1 MDSNTSGGSDEL
13 DEFISIYGLRTYE
26 PGEIVTVYGDMSF
39 VSVREHLYQVTF
51 DEILN
56 GSIRADFTGSETYA
70 EGGETLS
77 FDVTAD
83 PGYSVGSVTYKV
95 MEGYDIGDNGD
106 VIYLYSDPVEI
117 PSVDGVYELTMPEM
131 TTSAEGADN
140 NRIIITA
147 ETIKNTEYS
156 VLIPEDLTGG
166 TVTADRTTA
175 EAGETVTLTV
185 TTDPN
190 YQLESIRCRTAGG
203 EDVELT
209 QSGETGQYTF
219 EMPAEDVQV
228 TAEWEAVLPEVIIKG
243 VTGSFNDKIKM
254 NYYLNIPEEVM
265 EDESAYVLITNES
278 TGHSDGKLF
287 VRDARYNKEKGG
299 YRFSV
304 ELAAKEAGDTIT
316 AKVYDGEGNAIPL
329 IGGSGRDYTE
339 TGAQYSLMRYFDW
352 LKREGKDDNEK
363 KVGAAARDYCAA
375 AQIFFEYHHEGLKVS
390 DAVDAVTAE
399 TLSGYIA
406 VREGKLPA
414 GVGIGGISAML
425 ESDNTFRLYLG
436 FKGVSK
442 DDFHYFIDGEP
453 AEPGK
458 RADGMYY
465 LALEE
470 GVYSNRLQDTH
481 TYTVSTG
488 EVPDS
493 TNSYTITASV
503 LTYARSRKER
513 RKI

>member
-304 ELAAKEAGDTIT
+304 ELPAKEASDTIT
-316 AKVYDGEGNAIPL
+316 AKA
-329 IGGSGRDYTE
+329 
-339 TGAQYSLMRYFDW
+339 
-352 LKREGKDDNEK
+352 
-363 KVGAAARDYCAA
+363 
-375 AQIFFEYHHEGLKVS
+375 
-390 DAVDAVTAE
+390 
-399 TLSGYIA
+399 
-406 VREGKLPA
+406 
-414 GVGIGGISAML
+414 
-425 ESDNTFRLYLG
+425 
-436 FKGVSK
+436 
-442 DDFHYFIDGEP
+442 
-453 AEPGK
+453 
-458 RADGMYY
+458 
-465 LALEE
+465 
-470 GVYSNRLQDTH
+470 
-481 TYTVSTG
+481 
-488 EVPDS
+488 
-493 TNSYTITASV
+493 
-503 LTYARSRKER
+503 
-513 RKI
+513 